1 MTTEPHGSAET
12 TTANQAASAPANST
26 TQATQAIEVSEAASL
41 IASRRAELGIEPGG
55 SRPAA
60 RSLETVCAEVLA
72 KNERAKPT
80 EADLDAMERRA
91 DAERAAERR
100 YRQQNAWRSLVAARG
115 ERYADCRLANYQA
128 TTDAQ
133 NAALERVRG
142 FCESMPEY
150 YGDGRGIVFYG
161 PAGTG
166 KDHLLTAALRY
177 AVLKHGYE
185 PLWVN
190 GMDLYG
196 SFRDAIGGDRDEHSM
211 LSRYIDADILA
222 ISDPLPPFGTLTDF
236 QASMLFR
243 VVDGRYARLRP
254 TWATMNVKDGKEAG
268 ERLGVQI
275 LDRLKHGSLAID
287 CNWPSFRKVAQ

>member
-12 TTANQAASAPANST
+12 TTANQAASAPASST
-26 TQATQAIEVSEAASL
+26 TLTTPASEAYEAAAL
-41 IASRRAELGIEPGG
+41 VASRRAELGIEPSG
-55 SRPAA
+55 SRSTPKT
-60 RSLETVCAEVLA
+60 LETVCAEVLA

-80 EADLDAMERRA
+80 EAELDAMERRV
-91 DAERAAERR
+91 DAERAAELR
-100 YRQQNAWRSLVAARG
+100 YRQQNAWRSLVASRG

-133 NAALERVRG
+133 KTALERVRG
-142 FCESMPEY
+142 FCESMPDY
-150 YGDGRGIVFYG
+150 YRDGRGIVFYG

-166 KDHLLTAALRY
+166 KDHLMTAALRY

-196 SFRDAIGGDRDEHSM
+196 SFRDAIGSDRDEFSM
-211 LSRYIDADILA
+211 LAKYIDADILA

-254 TWATMNVKDGKEAG
+254 TWATMNVKDGKEG
-268 ERLGVQI
+268 SERLGAQI
-275 LDRLKHGSLAID
+275 LDRLKHGALAID
-287 CNWPSFRKVAQ
+287 CNWPSFRRVAQ